1 MKELWAP
8 LTKVNNNAKTRIRA
22 TILLGCILVL
32 KDMFGYKLHGMNSF
46 VSNTCPKFTI
56 KIKRQTCFASAII
69 YIVTLFLV
77 VLTQYGWKKIPIALK
92 KGCIIED
99 HNIGTK
105 IMLYHS
111 ALYVPLL
118 YLRFVTVTP
127 CGDCAITKVVL
138 IIILTL
144 HIYGNIIVF
153 KNEKRG
159 DQEYY
164 NHFRYWI

>member
-22 TILLGCILVL
+22 TIFLGCIFVL
-32 KDMFGYKLHGMNSF
+32 KDMYGYKLHDMNSNLC
-46 VSNTCPKFTI
+46 NTDVFYFCDNVHCNNLFGCFNTI
-56 KIKRQTCFASAII
+56 R
-69 YIVTLFLV
+69 
-77 VLTQYGWKKIPIALK
+77 KKIPIALK

-105 IMLYHS
+105 IMLYHW

-144 HIYGNIIVF
+144 HIYADIMVF
-153 KNEKRG
+153 
-159 DQEYY
+159 
-164 NHFRYWI
+164 

>member
-1 MKELWAP
+1 MSSIDKSQQQRKDENQGYHTFWVYFGLYV
-8 LTKVNNNAKTRIRA
+8 LA
-22 TILLGCILVL
+22 TNYTAG
-32 KDMFGYKLHGMNSF
+32 
-46 VSNTCPKFTI
+46 
-56 KIKRQTCFASAII
+56 
-69 YIVTLFLV
+69 V
-77 VLTQYGWKKIPIALK
+77 VLFVICFCDNIHCNTFFEWLHTIRLKKIPIALK

-105 IMLYHS
+105 IMLYHW

-144 HIYGNIIVF
+144 HIYGNIMVF